1 MKRKTMCFS
10 DTGLSL
16 QMMSNSQLRS
26 MLSKSMKVESE
37 VQGVKGYDLQGLKKN
52 KLDIQWRKPTP

>member
-26 MLSKSMKVESE
+26 TLSKSMKVESE

-52 KLDIQWRKPTP
+52 KLDIQ